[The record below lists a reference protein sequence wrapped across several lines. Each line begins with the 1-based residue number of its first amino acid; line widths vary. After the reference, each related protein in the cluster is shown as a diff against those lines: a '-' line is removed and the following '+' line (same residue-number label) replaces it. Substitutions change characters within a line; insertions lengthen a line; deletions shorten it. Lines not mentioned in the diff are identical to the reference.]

1 MKTLKTLISEE
12 ENKQNKQSSEVVNKP
27 KAEEPTAD
35 HGNAE
40 RGIAGDVTPPTQGSS
55 NTDEFKMALNGQVM
69 HHKLGEGTVL
79 ATYGEGVDEVAE
91 VMFKESVNK
100 VPVWEL
106 EPVGE

>member
-1 MKTLKTLISEE
+1 MKTLKTLITEE
-12 ENKQNKQSSEVVNKP
+12 EKQSSSEVVNKP

-55 NTDEFKMALNGQVM
+55 NTDGFKMALNGQVM
-69 HHKLGEGTVL
+69 HHQLGEGTVL

>member
-12 ENKQNKQSSEVVNKP
+12 ENKQSSEVVNKP

-79 ATYGEGVDEVAE
+79 
-91 VMFKESVNK
+91 
-100 VPVWEL
+100 EL
-106 EPVGE
+106 MAKALTQ

>member
-12 ENKQNKQSSEVVNKP
+12 ENKQSSEVVNKP

-79 ATYGEGVDEVAE
+79 AL
-91 VMFKESVNK
+91 S
-100 VPVWEL
+100 L
-106 EPVGE
+106 IHISEPTRPY